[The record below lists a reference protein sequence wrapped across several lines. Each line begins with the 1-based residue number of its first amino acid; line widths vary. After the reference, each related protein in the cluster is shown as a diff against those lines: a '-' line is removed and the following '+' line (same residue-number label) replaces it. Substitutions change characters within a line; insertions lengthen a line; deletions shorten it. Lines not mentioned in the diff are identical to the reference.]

1 MKMGIKEFRDKIGEL
16 AEGASVIELT
26 KHGKVVGQ
34 YRPRKPFDPDAARKA
49 LESVQ
54 RWQADLRAKGIEPED
69 WLAEMGL
76 NPMGE
81 PLGEDA

>member
-16 AEGASVIELT
+16 AEGDAAVQLT
-26 KHGKVVGQ
+26 KHGKVVGE
-34 YRPRKPFDPDAARKA
+34 YRPRKPFDAEAARKA

-54 RWQADLRAKGIEPED
+54 RWQAELRDRGIEPEE

-81 PLGEDA
+81 PLDENG

>member
-1 MKMGIKEFRDKIGEL
+1 MKMGIKEFRERIGEL
-16 AEGASVIELT
+16 AEGEAVIELT

-34 YRPRKPFDPDAARKA
+34 YRPKRPFDAEAARKA
-49 LESVQ
+49 MATIQ
-54 RWQADLRAKGIEPED
+54 RWQDDLRAKGIEPED

-81 PLGEDA
+81 PLDEAV

>member
-16 AEGASVIELT
+16 AEGDSAVQLT
-26 KHGKVVGQ
+26 KHGKVVGE
-34 YRPRKPFDPDAARKA
+34 YRPRKPFDAEAARRA
-49 LESVQ
+49 LETVQ
-54 RWQADLRAKGIEPED
+54 RWQAELREKGIEPED

-81 PLGEDA
+81 PLDENG

>member
-34 YRPRKPFDPDAARKA
+34 YRPRKPFDSDAARKA

-81 PLGEDA
+81 PLDEDA